1 MASLWLIFKL
11 ASFLHGI
18 ILCMLRLLFSEH
30 TIANL
35 LNGFVSSL
43 SFVGM

>member
-1 MASLWLIFKL
+1 MTSLWLTFKL
-11 ASFLHGI
+11 ASFLLGI
-18 ILCMLRLLFSEH
+18 TLCMLRLLFYEH